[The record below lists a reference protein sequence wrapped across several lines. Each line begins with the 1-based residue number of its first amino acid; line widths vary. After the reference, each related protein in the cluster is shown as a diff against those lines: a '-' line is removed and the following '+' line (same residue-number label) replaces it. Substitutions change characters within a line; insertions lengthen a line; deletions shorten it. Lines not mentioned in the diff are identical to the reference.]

1 MEVCVSDSST
11 LLWTVI
17 YTHSHV
23 HIYLLPFSPTHS
35 LLHTLTSHSDDED
48 ASVAS
53 RRAALYSTNTV
64 TQITSKKDAEPDR
77 MEIDN
82 SFGELCHTTLYAHR
96 LAALLDDYV
105 FTT

>member
-1 MEVCVSDSST
+1 MDMNSVHVRD
-11 LLWTVI
+11 V
-17 YTHSHV
+17 YTFTCTHV
-23 HIYLLPFSPTHS
+23 LASFSP
-35 LLHTLTSHSDDED
+35 HTLTSHSDDED